1 MEKPNKIHLPLGI
14 SLAVVA
20 SLVLTASV
28 AVPVQLTRSPQVI
41 SALPGP
47 APEKVVVD
55 APAFVDMRVRG
66 AGSVPIVARWQY
78 INGAEAFNTRLDA
91 RLLGILDAHAGGR
104 HEPSVQDSVAGVPI
118 RDGESVTHEVVL
130 ATGSIAG
137 SRFVQES
144 MDGGVRTGYTVEIT
158 YEDLGTGA
166 VTGSAALIDPEEI
179 STLRR
184 MLRDVPALSAPAG
197 SEQEPAPRPAAE
209 RGNTSAADPAT
220 GTAPIPDGEL
230 LSAVTFTPAGE
241 VSITLSRVPDTGSA
255 LTDPVTVVLS
265 AVATSDVL
273 SPAGQALRRQVI
285 AGTPFERPGSSGVE
299 RINCDIVACAAL
311 TYDDGPNAQTARLLE
326 ILEKHNV
333 KATFFQQG
341 AYVNSHPQVARS
353 VADGGHTI
361 ANHTMSHPYL
371 TKLSPAGIARE
382 VQGAQAAIEKAAG
395 VVPAY
400 LRPPYGAT
408 NASVASSVR
417 LPQVLWDVDALDWQS
432 RNKAV
437 FIPRIMSLVKPGSII
452 LQHDVHAATVDG
464 QDELITQL
472 KNRGYYLVT
481 LPQLFAGIKLA
492 PGGSYKCRGATP
504 GCVSGRPNLPPASA
518 QHR

>member
-1 MEKPNKIHLPLGI
+1 
-14 SLAVVA
+14 
-20 SLVLTASV
+20 
-28 AVPVQLTRSPQVI
+28 
-41 SALPGP
+41 
-47 APEKVVVD
+47 
-55 APAFVDMRVRG
+55 
-66 AGSVPIVARWQY
+66 
-78 INGAEAFNTRLDA
+78 
-91 RLLGILDAHAGGR
+91 
-104 HEPSVQDSVAGVPI
+104 
-118 RDGESVTHEVVL
+118 
-130 ATGSIAG
+130 
-137 SRFVQES
+137 
-144 MDGGVRTGYTVEIT
+144 
-158 YEDLGTGA
+158 
-166 VTGSAALIDPEEI
+166 
-179 STLRR
+179 
-184 MLRDVPALSAPAG
+184 
-197 SEQEPAPRPAAE
+197 
-209 RGNTSAADPAT
+209 
-220 GTAPIPDGEL
+220 
-230 LSAVTFTPAGE
+230 
-241 VSITLSRVPDTGSA
+241 
-255 LTDPVTVVLS
+255 
-265 AVATSDVL
+265 
-273 SPAGQALRRQVI
+273 
-285 AGTPFERPGSSGVE
+285 
-299 RINCDIVACAAL
+299 
-311 TYDDGPNAQTARLLE
+311 
-326 ILEKHNV
+326 
-333 KATFFQQG
+333 
-341 AYVNSHPQVARS
+341 
-353 VADGGHTI
+353 
-361 ANHTMSHPYL
+361 MSHPYL